1 MEDLRIGSTLY
12 KFIPITEME
21 KLTNE
26 SLSKSDYQMIGG
38 YDWKNYL
45 VSYENYLIFPRL
57 LSKEDVQYR
66 GYYTLNN

>member
-26 SLSKSDYQMIGG
+26 SLSKSDYQMIDG

-45 VSYENYLIFPRL
+45 VSYEIYLIFPRL
-57 LSKEDVQYR
+57 LSKEDVEYR